1 MKRIGW
7 LDNAR
12 ADDPAAQA
20 RVATVRQDLE
30 NSGWIVGRN
39 LQIDYRWGVINP
51 EMAQRSGAELLSLV
65 PDVILCAGSPGVKA
79 LQQATSS
86 VPIVFVLVAEPV
98 AQGFVH
104 SLARPGANITGFTY
118 LERTVGAKWL
128 ELITQIAPKVK
139 RVAYIFSPKAAPYA
153 HFYYESAES
162 AAGKF
167 GVQTEFNPVNEPADV
182 EPIVARVGEDGGII
196 FNPDAFMLSNIQLVA
211 DVPARYRVPAIYGN
225 TGPAK
230 AGLDRLQPRSY
241 GSLPGGR
248 DVSRSHPQRREVGR
262 SPGPAADEIRLCHQ
276 SEDRQGARHRR
287 AADAASCRQRGD

>member
-153 HFYYESAES
+153 HFY
-162 AAGKF
+162 
-167 GVQTEFNPVNEPADV
+167 
-182 EPIVARVGEDGGII
+182 
-196 FNPDAFMLSNIQLVA
+196 
-211 DVPARYRVPAIYGN
+211 
-225 TGPAK
+225 
-230 AGLDRLQPRSY
+230 
-241 GSLPGGR
+241 
-248 DVSRSHPQRREVGR
+248 
-262 SPGPAADEIRLCHQ
+262 
-276 SEDRQGARHRR
+276 
-287 AADAASCRQRGD
+287 